1 MAIDSHM
8 HINSIVSK
16 NIEKE
21 ILDINN
27 NSNLKNVIN
36 VSLNSETAKESI
48 IISNSNAKFYSAIGI
63 HPLYVENQSIDDLYD
78 IALNEKVVAI
88 GEIGL
93 DTTKDNIELQKKY
106 LIEQISIA
114 NALNLPVIIH
124 ANNSN
129 KLVIEIFERYI
140 KPKEGC
146 VFHCFQPDIDDLN
159 YLVKNNYYIS
169 FAGRITYKN
178 AKKSLEVAKSVPNDL
193 FLVETDSPYIS
204 PEPVRNLVNQ
214 SSNIKYII
222 EKLALIKDM
231 SYLEIEE
238 ITTENTKRLF
248 KKIN

>member
-48 IISNSNAKFYSAIGI
+48 IISNSNTKFYSAIGI
-63 HPLYVENQSIDDLYD
+63 HPLYIENQSINDLYD

-231 SYLEIEE
+231 GYLEIEE